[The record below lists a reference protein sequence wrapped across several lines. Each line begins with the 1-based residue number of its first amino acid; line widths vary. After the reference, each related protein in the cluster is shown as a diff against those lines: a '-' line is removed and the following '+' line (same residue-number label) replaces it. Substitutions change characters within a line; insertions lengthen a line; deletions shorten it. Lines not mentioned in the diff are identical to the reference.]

1 MMERIDGVA
10 DPDVNIFNVAKPDR
24 PRLPVFSQFCPLDTP
39 EIDKVDKPDKSS
51 KKVNKRKTKAPLK
64 SKRSSGYDKSRQW
77 ENDQLRDHELH
88 SYWGSA

>member
-24 PRLPVFSQFCPLDTP
+24 PRLPVFSQFCPLDSP
-39 EIDKVDKPDKSS
+39 ETDKADKPDKLP
-51 KKVNKRKTKAPLK
+51 KKVNKRKTKAPLR

-77 ENDQLRDHELH
+77 ENH
-88 SYWGSA
+88 

>member
-1 MMERIDGVA
+1 MMERIDGVE

-39 EIDKVDKPDKSS
+39 ETDKVDKPDKSS
-51 KKVNKRKTKAPLK
+51 KKVNKRKTKAPLR

>member
-10 DPDVNIFNVAKPDR
+10 DPDVNIFNVAKPGR
-24 PRLPVFSQFCPLDTP
+24 SRLPVFSQFCPLDTP

-51 KKVNKRKTKAPLK
+51 KKVNKRKTKAPLR